1 VRRARLGQ
9 GRFREGLMG
18 VWGGRCA
25 VTGVDL
31 PPLLTASHIKPWRA
45 ASNPE
50 RLDP

>member
-1 VRRARLGQ
+1 
-9 GRFREGLMG
+9 MG

>member
-1 VRRARLGQ
+1 
-9 GRFREGLMG
+9 MG

-31 PPLLTASHIKPWRA
+31 PPLPTASHIKPWRA